1 MKIQN
6 KTSIIGL
13 LTLVLFYLFLII
25 LILIFSQ
32 QILSSISTASI
43 ESNTITIIVIL
54 VLPLFLLGA
63 IIYNVVKLINERI
76 RKKVGS
82 KLKTRLLLFFVFI
95 ALLSLIPQTL
105 ISISFI
111 NSAIDFWFS
120 ARIGEAMEGGLEV
133 SIRFYRDKVENLST
147 FGKSPLL
154 EEFLDELSK
163 NPDRVWENIRYSNPE
178 INILQVFDSSGNEVI
193 FEGDS
198 IARVEN
204 IAVLNWQDVSSPL
217 KEVRGEDTIL
227 RIFKIHTIGSK
238 EYLVIIGIH
247 FPKRFSEYANRLTET
262 GRIFNQVFQYKDRF
276 RIVLI
281 LFYFLFSFPILLLS
295 FLISFLLSEEIIRP
309 IVDLE
314 EATKRV
320 SEGDFSFR
328 ILSGTHDELS
338 ILVSSFNKMVSEL
351 GISRRKLI
359 QAEKISAWKEIAQ
372 RLAHEIKNPL
382 TPIKLSA
389 QRILKKYNEKPEG
402 FGNVLK
408 TSVSA
413 IVTEV
418 DNLNKL
424 LIEFREFTKLPDP
437 FPEHINLNELIDEVL
452 SIYKNLSVN
461 IEFEYRYHSDD
472 IFINVDKNQ
481 IKQVFANLLK
491 NSIHA
496 IHDDG
501 KIIISTNVIEKS
513 GLKFLRIQ
521 ISDTGC
527 GMDEDVQQKLF
538 NPYFTTKK
546 DGSGLGLAI
555 VERIIF
561 DHNGSIWFETK
572 KGSGTSFFID
582 LPFKEPA

>member
-1 MKIQN
+1 LRIQS
-6 KTSIIGL
+6 KQSFVSL
-13 LTLVLFYLFLII
+13 FTLVLFYLFLIA

-32 QILSSISTASI
+32 QILSSISASSI
-43 ESNTITIIVIL
+43 EANTFAVIVIIV
-54 VLPLFLLGA
+54 LPVFLLGA
-63 IIYNVVKLINERI
+63 IIFNLIKLIRERI
-76 RKKVGS
+76 TKKAGS

-105 ISISFI
+105 FSINFI

-120 ARIGEAMEGGLEV
+120 ARIGEAVEGGLDV
-133 SIRFYRDKVENLST
+133 SVRFYTDKVENLST

-154 EEFLDELSK
+154 EEYLDDLLY
-163 NPDRVWENIRYSNPE
+163 NPQKVWENIEYSNPE
-178 INILQVFDSSGNEVI
+178 INILQVFDKNGNEI
-193 FEGDS
+193 IYKGDS
-198 IARVEN
+198 NARIEDFNN
-204 IAVLNWQDVSSPL
+204 INWQDVSSPV
-217 KEVRGEDTIL
+217 KEVRDVDTIL
-227 RIFKIHTIGSK
+227 RIFKIHFVRNR
-238 EYLVIIGIH
+238 EYLVILGIH
-247 FPKRFSEYANRLTET
+247 FPKRFSEYAFKLTET
-262 GRIFNQVFQYKDRF
+262 GRIFKQVFEYKDRF
-276 RIVLI
+276 RVVLI

-328 ILSGTHDELS
+328 ILTSTHDELS
-338 ILVSSFNKMVSEL
+338 VLVSSFNKMVSEL
-351 GISRRKLI
+351 GSSRSKLI

-389 QRILKKYNEKPEG
+389 QRIQKKYGEKSRK
-402 FGNVLK
+402 FNDILNN
-408 TSVSA
+408 SVSA

-424 LIEFREFTKLPDP
+424 LDEFREFTKLPDP
-437 FPEHINLNELIDEVL
+437 FPENVNLKELIDEVL
-452 SIYKNLSVN
+452 SIYRNLAVN
-461 IEFEYRYHSDD
+461 IDFEFKYHSEE
-472 IFINVDKNQ
+472 ILIYVDKNQ

-496 IHDDG
+496 IADSG
-501 KIIISTNVIEKS
+501 KIIISTNEINKS
-513 GLKFLRIQ
+513 GMRFLRIQ
-521 ISDTGC
+521 FTDTGC
-527 GMDEDVQQKLF
+527 GMDEEIQEKLF
-538 NPYFTTKK
+538 DPYFTTKK

-561 DHNGSIWFETK
+561 DHNGTIWFETK

-582 LPFKEPA
+582 LPIKDV

>member
-1 MKIQN
+1 MRMQS
-6 KTSIIGL
+6 KTSVIGL
-13 LTLVLFYLFLII
+13 FALVLFYLFLII

-32 QILSSISTASI
+32 QILSNISTTSLQA
-43 ESNTITIIVIL
+43 NTFALVVIL
-54 VLPLFLLGA
+54 ILPLFLLGA
-63 IIYNVVKLINERI
+63 IIFNIVKLINERI
-76 RKKVGS
+76 RKKAGS
-82 KLKTRLLLFFVFI
+82 KLKTRLLLFFAFI

-105 ISISFI
+105 FSISFI
-111 NSAIDFWFS
+111 NSAINFWFS
-120 ARIGEAMEGGLEV
+120 ARIGEAMEGGLDV
-133 SIRFYRDKVENLST
+133 SVRFYTDKVENLST
-147 FGKSPLL
+147 YGKSPLL
-154 EEFLDELSK
+154 EEFLDELSN

-178 INILQVFDSSGNEVI
+178 INVFQVFDKNGNEVI

-198 IARVEN
+198 ITKIEDLKD
-204 IAVLNWQDVSSPL
+204 INWQDVSSPV

-227 RIFKIHTIGSK
+227 RIFKIHYIGNK
-238 EYLVIIGIH
+238 EYLVIIGIQ
-247 FPKRFSEYANRLTET
+247 FPKRFSEYAFRLTET
-262 GRIFNQVFQYKDRF
+262 GRIFKQVFQYKDRF
-276 RIVLI
+276 RVVLI

-295 FLISFLLSEEIIRP
+295 FLLSFLLSEEIIRP

-320 SEGDFSFR
+320 SEGDFSYR

-338 ILVSSFNKMVSEL
+338 VLVSSFNKMVSEL
-351 GISRRKLI
+351 GGSRKKLI

-389 QRILKKYNEKPEG
+389 QRMLKKYNEKPEE
-402 FGNVLK
+402 FNEVLNQ
-408 TSVSA
+408 SVSA
-413 IVTEV
+413 IITEV

-437 FPEHINLNELIDEVL
+437 FPENVNFKELIEEVL
-452 SIYKNLSVN
+452 LIYKNLSVN
-461 IEFEYRYHSDD
+461 IDFECRHHS
-472 IFINVDKNQ
+472 IEISINVDKNQ

-496 IHDDG
+496 IKDEG
-501 KIIISTNVIEKS
+501 KIIISTNVIDKS
-513 GLKFLRIQ
+513 GLLYLRIQ

-527 GMDEDVQQKLF
+527 GMNDEVQQKLF
-538 NPYFTTKK
+538 DPYFTTKR

-572 KGSGTSFFID
+572 LGSGTSFFID
-582 LPFKEPA
+582 LPFKEPV